1 VFTKSKLDRELV
13 EQVNLVIGVEDLNA
27 SAEFR
32 PQIQTS
38 KYIKFLK
45 FLKIFHN
52 FSFLAELKIKIQD
65 VNDNYPIFPSYKLIN
80 HDYLTL
86 NDEPTYEAFESIE
99 ENIKLNTKLLQLKA
113 IDLDKKRNITYK
125 LIHSTAQKNLL
136 LLDLITG
143 MF

>member
-1 VFTKSKLDRELV
+1 M
-13 EQVNLVIGVEDLNA
+13 
-27 SAEFR
+27 
-32 PQIQTS
+32 
-38 KYIKFLK
+38 K

-52 FSFLAELKIKIQD
+52 FSFLAVLKIKIQD
-65 VNDNYPIFPSYKLIN
+65 VNDNYPIFPNYKLIN
-80 HDYLTL
+80 HNYLTL

-125 LIHSTAQKNLL
+125 LIHSTAKKNLL